1 MPEWAE
7 YALGTLVGAV
17 WGLVTLSMFIPS
29 KSKPEDKRIAERDQS
44 DKSEAKVDYMLDKYG
59 QHRQLE
65 KPK

>member
-1 MPEWAE
+1 
-7 YALGTLVGAV
+7 
-17 WGLVTLSMFIPS
+17 MFIPS